1 MRSTHEET
9 AYAYRDAFA
18 GLLSGMRLLHHLPEF
33 VGNICMSALASH
45 GNSNAFASTVSIL
58 A

>member
-1 MRSTHEET
+1 MLIVMHS
-9 AYAYRDAFA
+9 

-33 VGNICMSALASH
+33 VGNICMSAFASH
-45 GNSNAFASTVSIL
+45 GNSDAFASTVSIL

>member
-1 MRSTHEET
+1 MLIVMHS
-9 AYAYRDAFA
+9 

-33 VGNICMSALASH
+33 IGKICMSAFASH
-45 GNSNAFASTVSIL
+45 GNSDAFASTVSIL